1 MKSEIKEEKKKFPS
15 SERVIA
21 VEVRIPR
28 GMNAASFLSAAHF
41 RQVCKCGEYILS
53 KIRRFKFIEIFTSF
67 TVSIARINHGE
78 ARESQSGKEV
88 DN

>member
-28 GMNAASFLSAAHF
+28 GMNAASFLFAAHF